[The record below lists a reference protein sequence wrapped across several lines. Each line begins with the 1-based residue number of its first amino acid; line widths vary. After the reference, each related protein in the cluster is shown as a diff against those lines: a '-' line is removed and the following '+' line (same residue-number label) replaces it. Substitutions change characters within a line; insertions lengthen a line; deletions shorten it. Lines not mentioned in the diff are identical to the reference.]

1 MLSPITTHILDVAR
15 GRPAEGVAVTLEHH
29 KDGQWQ
35 LLGQRQTDADGRVR
49 DLLSENVKLSP
60 GAFRLN
66 FDTNS
71 YFSKLGVESFYPSV
85 TVTFSVKNPGE
96 HFHVPLLLSP
106 FGYSTYRG
114 S

>member
-29 KDGQWQ
+29 KAGEWQ
-35 LLGQRQTDADGRVR
+35 LLGQRKTDVDGRVR
-49 DLLSENVKLSP
+49 DLLSENVKLTP

-66 FDTNS
+66 FDTTS
-71 YFSKLGVESFYPSV
+71 YFTKLGVESFYPTV
-85 TVTFSVKNPGE
+85 TVTFTVKDPDQ
-96 HFHVPLLLSP
+96 HYHVPLLLSP